1 MVARHAAAGW
11 GGSIRQV
18 TPPHAHRRL
27 KSDDTTWHRR
37 NWTDLLPRSV
47 IEDMSSR
54 TSGYSSGVRSQRYP
68 GGQYQ
73 GKWLGQ
79 QPHGF
84 GVKQTSSGLVYE
96 GHWQKGQR
104 HGIGS
109 LRRKQLDGRMERIY
123 VGQWR
128 ENKRSGEGKQFY
140 PDGSVYFGQW
150 LADQRSGEGILWQ
163 ADGGIY
169 VGEWLRDK
177 MHEKGLLFTGEC
189 DKEIRYVPLD
199 VFVSF
204 YLFFRNF
211 KNA

>member
-1 MVARHAAAGW
+1 MA
-11 GGSIRQV
+11 Q
-18 TPPHAHRRL
+18 PHL
-27 KSDDTTWHRR
+27 
-37 NWTDLLPRSV
+37 TDLLPRSV
-47 IEDMSSR
+47 IADMSSR

-73 GKWLGQ
+73 GKWLGL

-84 GVKQTSSGLVYE
+84 GVKETSSGLTYE
-96 GHWQKGQR
+96 GHWQKGQQ

-109 LRRKQLDGRMERIY
+109 LRRKEHDGRTERIY

-128 ENKRSGEGKQFY
+128 ENRRSGEGKQFY

-177 MHEKGLLFTGEC
+177 MHGKGLLITATGN
-189 DKEIRYVPLD
+189 RYVGQFEGGCKSGSG
-199 VFVSF
+199 VFYHSNGQRIQHGFWSKDICRTSLLSLPQDKNISF
-204 YLFFRNF
+204 MSKAVL
-211 KNA
+211 